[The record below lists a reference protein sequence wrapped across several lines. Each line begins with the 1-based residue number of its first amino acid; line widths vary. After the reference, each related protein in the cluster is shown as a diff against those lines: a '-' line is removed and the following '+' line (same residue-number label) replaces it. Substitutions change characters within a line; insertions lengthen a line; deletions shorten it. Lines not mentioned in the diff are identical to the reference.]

1 MSHESFID
9 RLHPHHKPTQDAP
22 KFDSS
27 SAIYKAAEAHSK
39 SYADVMKLASKDLS
53 IPLVAQALHDHYGPK
68 FTSFTEGYV
77 VTIPRGEDGVKGIE
91 AHLERFDKSG
101 LGLDI
106 EMVGLRVEGISS
118 GAAACWITWRIHPR
132 KPELQPW
139 SWTNVYGF
147 RLPMGAEKGHWE
159 YAVRDQ
165 EIELIIQRVPDF
177 MEL

>member
-1 MSHESFID
+1 MD
-9 RLHPHHKPTQDAP
+9 RLHPHRKPTQDAP

-39 SYADVMKLASKDLS
+39 SYADVMRLASKDLA
-53 IPLVAQALHDHYGPK
+53 IPLVAQALYDHYGPR
-68 FTSFTEGYV
+68 FTTFAHNNIF
-77 VTIPRGEDGVKGIE
+77 TIPSGEDGVQGIE
-91 AHLERFDKSG
+91 NHLRRFDKSG

-106 EMVGLRVEGISS
+106 EMAGLRVEAISS

-132 KPELQPW
+132 KAEVEPW
-139 SWTNVYGF
+139 SWTTVFGF

-159 YAVRDQ
+159 YSISDQ
-165 EIELIIQRVPDF
+165 EIELVIQRVPDF

>member
-1 MSHESFID
+1 MSIEWFIG
-9 RLHPHHKPTQDAP
+9 RLYPHRRPIHDAA

-39 SYADVMKLASKDLS
+39 SYADVMKLASKDVS
-53 IPLVAQALHDHYGPK
+53 IPRVAQALYNHYGPK

-77 VTIPRGEDGVKGIE
+77 VTIPGGENGIKGIE
-91 AHLERFDKSG
+91 AHLNRFDKSG

-118 GAAACWITWRIHPR
+118 SAAACWITWRIHPR
-132 KPELQPW
+132 KPEVQPW

-147 RLPMGAEKGHWE
+147 RLPKGAEKGHWE
-159 YAVRDQ
+159 YAISDQ